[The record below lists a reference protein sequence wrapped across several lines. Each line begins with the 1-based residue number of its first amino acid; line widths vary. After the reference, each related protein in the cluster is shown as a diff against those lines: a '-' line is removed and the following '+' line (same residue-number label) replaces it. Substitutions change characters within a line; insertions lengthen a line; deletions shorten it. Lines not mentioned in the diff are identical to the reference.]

1 MSTKKAPR
9 HTRCEFCIN
18 QYPYLPFASK
28 GTSVSKNAVTE
39 QIDQEFERKMG
50 AIEDALL
57 LRRAEK
63 TFFLIAVTAI
73 FILVIYSLNFGWPLL
88 SKLPNN
94 ATWTDFS
101 SMLSTKGSEWGEFGD
116 FLGGV
121 LNPAIGL
128 GTIYLILVNVRL
140 QKKELGLALKE
151 MRNSNDSLAVQN
163 AAIEVQNFQNTFFNW
178 VSSYREIVSDARFV
192 SRDREIIG
200 APALHSL
207 YKGNFNGSEI
217 DFIFKAEQIEDA
229 FAPFSNYDSITDS
242 DVNQKIDEILL
253 EKWSDFKSKYYSA
266 DSSVNSLM
274 GLIDWILNHAPTPK
288 LKNEYINILASQL
301 SLIEMTFVLY
311 EAYRKG
317 GLKLSQLN
325 HQKFFDKITKY
336 DDPST
341 YFLRMRCIAA
351 ELNQLRTM
359 T

>member
-1 MSTKKAPR
+1 
-9 HTRCEFCIN
+9 
-18 QYPYLPFASK
+18 
-28 GTSVSKNAVTE
+28 VSKKTITE
-39 QIDQEFERKMG
+39 QIDEEFERKVG

-73 FILVIYSLNFGWPLL
+73 FILAIYSLNFGWPLL
-88 SKLPNN
+88 SKLPNS
-94 ATWTDFS
+94 ATWKDFS
-101 SMLSTKGSEWGEFGD
+101 SMLSAKGSEWGEFGD

-121 LNPAIGL
+121 LNPVIGI

-151 MRNSNDSLAVQN
+151 MRNSNDSLSVQN
-163 AAIEVQNFQNTFFNW
+163 AAIEIQNFQNTFFNW
-178 VSSYREIVSDARFV
+178 FNSYREIVSDARFM
-192 SRDREIIG
+192 SHDREIIG

-217 DFIFKAEQIEDA
+217 DLIFKAEQIEDA
-229 FAPFSNYDSITDS
+229 FLSFSNYDSITDS
-242 DVNQKIDEILL
+242 DVNQKIDDIIL

-274 GLIDWILNHAPTPK
+274 GLIDWIQNHAPTPK
-288 LKNEYINILASQL
+288 IKNEYINILASQL

-311 EAYRKG
+311 EAYKKG
-317 GLKLSQLN
+317 GLSLSQLN
-325 HQKFFDKITKY
+325 YHKFFDKITKY

-341 YFLRMRCIAA
+341 YFLRMRCLAT
-351 ELNQLRTM
+351 ELNQARTM
-359 T
+359 A